1 MNCNYLAF
9 EGIDGS
15 GKTTLINELSAELS
29 KASVDFKIVR
39 EPGGTKLSEG
49 IRDLLLSHD
58 FEVNPTAEALLFS
71 ASRAQLIQEVVKPSI
86 KNGQVIITDRSAY
99 SSVAYQ
105 GVGRG
110 LGYEKVYELNDF
122 ALSSYW
128 PEKVVLLDID
138 PEISLSRQKI
148 ADRIG
153 SDKVSFFNKVRDGYL
168 QLAEDFSDK
177 FLVINAEDSK
187 GSNVNF
193 EGDYCLVS
201 VGRKPYTDGL
211 NLSSVGINTN
221 DKGQIEV
228 NDKLQ
233 TNIENIYAIGD
244 VIKGPMLAHKAEEE
258 GVLVAEILAK
268 QKPHINYNLIP
279 NVIYTWPEVASVGKT
294 QEQLS
299 SEGIEFKT
307 GQFPMRALGRA
318 RASMDIDGFVKILA
332 HKETDEVLGVHMIG
346 ARCADLIAEAVV
358 AMEFRASAE
367 DISRMSHAHP
377 TFAEAIKEAAL
388 AATEDR
394 ALHI

>member
-122 ALSSYW
+122 ALNSYW

-187 GSNVNF
+187 QENF
-193 EGDYCLVS
+193 TKVS
-201 VGRKPYTDGL
+201 EWLD
-211 NLSSVGINTN
+211 
-221 DKGQIEV
+221 
-228 NDKLQ
+228 
-233 TNIENIYAIGD
+233 
-244 VIKGPMLAHKAEEE
+244 LAE
-258 GVLVAEILAK
+258 
-268 QKPHINYNLIP
+268 
-279 NVIYTWPEVASVGKT
+279 S
-294 QEQLS
+294 
-299 SEGIEFKT
+299 
-307 GQFPMRALGRA
+307 
-318 RASMDIDGFVKILA
+318 
-332 HKETDEVLGVHMIG
+332 
-346 ARCADLIAEAVV
+346 
-358 AMEFRASAE
+358 
-367 DISRMSHAHP
+367 
-377 TFAEAIKEAAL
+377 
-388 AATEDR
+388 
-394 ALHI
+394 